1 VDPLS
6 LVLTF
11 AAGAVLGA
19 GLAWLLARAP
29 LRMLATRRAELE
41 AERDRLVSEQEW
53 VRDRAA
59 TAEKEVATLTA
70 RAERVPALERTLEER
85 ERAVAT
91 LRQEL
96 ADLRQEHARLTTRL
110 EEERRAAP
118 EKHALLRDAE
128 ERLREAFQALSA
140 ESLRG
145 NNQAFLDLARA
156 TLGEFQERAQGN
168 LEARQQA
175 IEGVLAPL
183 RESVERVDRSLG
195 QIERARAEAYGELRE
210 QVKSLAATQRDLQ
223 AETGNLVR
231 ALRTPSVRG
240 RWGEIQLRRV
250 VEMAGMLDYC
260 DFDEQPSVETED
272 GRLRPDLVVRL
283 PGGKRIVVDA
293 KAPLGAYLEALDLA
307 DDGAR
312 EPRLR
317 EHARQV
323 REHMLRL
330 GSKGYW
336 SQFEPSPEFVVMFL
350 PGETFFSAALQHDP
364 ALIEYGVE
372 QGVIPASPTTL
383 IALLR
388 AVAYGWRQERVEENA
403 RRIAELGRSLY
414 DRVRVFAQH
423 LEALGRG
430 LDRAV
435 AAYND
440 AAGSLERRVLVAAR
454 RFKELGAATSTE
466 IPELAPV
473 EKAPQPLPVAE
484 DAPAEPDEPSLAAE
498 P

>member
-1 VDPLS
+1 V
-6 LVLTF
+6 VTAF

-19 GLAWLLARAP
+19 GLAYLLARAP
-29 LRMLATRRAELE
+29 LRMLAARRAELE
-41 AERDRLVSEQEW
+41 AERDRLLSEQEW
-53 VRDRAA
+53 LRDRAGA
-59 TAEKEVATLTA
+59 AEKEVAVLTA
-70 RAERVPALERTLEER
+70 RAERVPPLERELEEKAR
-85 ERAVAT
+85 TAT
-91 LRQEL
+91 ALQQEL
-96 ADLRQEHARLTTRL
+96 ADLRQEHARLSTLL
-110 EEERRAAP
+110 EEERRTSP
-118 EKHALLRDAE
+118 EKVALLRDAE
-128 ERLREAFQALSA
+128 EQLRTAFQALSA
-140 ESLRG
+140 ESLKS

-156 TLGEFQERAQGN
+156 ALGEFQARAQGN

-183 RESVERVDRSLG
+183 RESLEKVDRSLG
-195 QIERARAEAYGELRE
+195 QIETARAEAYGELRE
-210 QVKSLAATQRDLQ
+210 QVRSLAVTQRELQ

-260 DFDEQPSVETED
+260 DFEEQPSVSTED

-293 KAPLGAYLEALDLA
+293 KAPLAAYLEALDVT
-307 DDGAR
+307 DDAVR
-312 EPRLR
+312 ETRLR

-323 REHMLRL
+323 REHMVRL

-350 PGETFFSAALQHDP
+350 PGEAFFSAALQHDP

-414 DRVRVFAQH
+414 DRLRVFAQH
-423 LEALGRG
+423 LDALGRG

-440 AAGSLERRVLVAAR
+440 AAGSFERRVLVGAR
-454 RFKELGAATSTE
+454 RFKDLGAATAAE
-466 IPELAPV
+466 IPELRPV
-473 EKAPQPLPVAE
+473 EKAPQALPVGE
-484 DAPAEPDEPSLAAE
+484 EPPAEPDEPPDPTAV